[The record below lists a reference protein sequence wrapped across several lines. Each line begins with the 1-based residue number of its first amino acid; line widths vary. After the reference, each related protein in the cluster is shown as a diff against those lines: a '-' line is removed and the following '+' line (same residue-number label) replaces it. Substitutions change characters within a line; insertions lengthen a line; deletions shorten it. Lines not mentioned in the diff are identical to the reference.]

1 MTNPPQIAARGAWG
15 TVEWAVTSDGKMPA
29 HEFFQGLSLGDRAK
43 AAALFQRLA
52 DTGRIV
58 NDEKFKNLGDRAGHE
73 GRHLYE
79 FKSFQIRLIG
89 DFRPG
94 RRFIVAEGVRKK
106 KDDLPKPAIQR
117 ALQVLAAHDS
127 RERGSQ

>member
-1 MTNPPQIAARGAWG
+1 
-15 TVEWAVTSDGKMPA
+15 MPA
-29 HEFFQGLSLGDRAK
+29 YEFFQGLSPGDQAK
-43 AAALFQRLA
+43 VTALFQRLA

-58 NDEKFKNLGDRAGHE
+58 NDEKFKNLGGRAGSE
-73 GRHLYE
+73 GRQLYE

-94 RRFIVAEGVRKK
+94 KRFIVAEGVRKK
-106 KDDLPKPAIQR
+106 KDDLPKSAIQR

-127 RERGSQ
+127 RERGSS